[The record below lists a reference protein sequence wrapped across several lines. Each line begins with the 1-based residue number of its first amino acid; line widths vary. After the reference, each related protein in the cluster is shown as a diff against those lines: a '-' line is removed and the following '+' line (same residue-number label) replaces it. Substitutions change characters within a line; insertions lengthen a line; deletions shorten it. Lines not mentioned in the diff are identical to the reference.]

1 MGNGQDLIGVCVLG
15 VTDGFLAEST
25 SNVMESGNAVNLR
38 FGMLRNGNPPGNPHL
53 SPRCGAKT
61 RSGAPCRAPGVWNR
75 KTGKY
80 GRCRMHGG
88 KSTGPRTPEGIER
101 CRKANWKHGE
111 RSAEHIA
118 YRRAF
123 RRELQW
129 MRWEGDQLE
138 RELRVILRER
148 KRQQRADQQLPLIT
162 VLYVGA
168 TPNDRDV

>member
-1 MGNGQDLIGVCVLG
+1 MQRGNGVSPQVY
-15 VTDGFLAEST
+15 
-25 SNVMESGNAVNLR
+25 R
-38 FGMLRNGNPPGNPHL
+38 LRNGNPAGDPSK

-61 RSGAPCRAPGVWNR
+61 RSGATCRAPGVWNR
-75 KTGKY
+75 KTGNY

-129 MRWEGDQLE
+129 MRFETDQLE

-148 KRQQRADQQLPLIT
+148 KRQQRTEQHVPLIT
-162 VLYVGA
+162 MLYVGA
-168 TPNDRDV
+168 KPK

>member
-1 MGNGQDLIGVCVLG
+1 MQRGNGASPQVY
-15 VTDGFLAEST
+15 
-25 SNVMESGNAVNLR
+25 R
-38 FGMLRNGNPPGNPHL
+38 LRNGNPAGDPSK

-88 KSTGPRTPEGIER
+88 KSTGPRTPEGLER
-101 CRKANWKHGE
+101 CRKTNWKHGE
-111 RSAEHIA
+111 RSAEHIE

-129 MRWEGDQLE
+129 MRWESEQLE
-138 RELRVILRER
+138 REIRAYLKEKRRLEKLAPREAR
-148 KRQQRADQQLPLIT
+148 SPSR
-162 VLYVGA
+162 
-168 TPNDRDV
+168 